1 MEICV
6 LGSGSSG
13 NCTYVSFGDTRVLI
27 DAGLNYSETC
37 KRLAVLGVPLDSI
50 SGILFTHNH
59 ADHCQS
65 AGPLWRRHATPLFAN
80 EGTAIS
86 IDKKFEKN
94 TVFKWNSFD
103 TCSPFSIGQLQVEAF
118 SVQHD
123 AADTVG
129 FVLSTD
135 CFRVGIATDLGIVTP
150 MVECKLSECDVLI
163 LETNHDPEML
173 VQSKRP
179 KKNID
184 RILGPRGHLSNE
196 NAADIL
202 ARLLCPRLSTVFLA
216 HRSSDCNTLVLAER
230 ALSSVIQKAGRD
242 DIRLLHTYSDDL
254 SQRIKITAWADI

>member
-13 NCTYVSFGDTRVLI
+13 NCTFVSFGDTKVLI

-37 KRLAVLGVPLDSI
+37 ARLAVLGVTLDSI

-94 TVFKWNSFD
+94 TVFKWNIFD
-103 TCSPFSIGQLQVEAF
+103 TCSPFSVGHLQVEAF

-135 CFRVGIATDLGIVTP
+135 CFRVGIATDLGMVTP
-150 MVECKLSECDVLI
+150 MVECKLSDCDVLI

-173 VQSKRP
+173 LQSKRP
-179 KKNID
+179 KNNIA
-184 RILGPRGHLSNE
+184 RILGPHGHLSNE
-196 NAADIL
+196 NAADML
-202 ARLLCPRLSTVFLA
+202 TKLLCPRLRMIFLA
-216 HRSSDCNTLVLAER
+216 HRSSDCNTPFLAER
-230 ALSSVIQKAGRD
+230 ALSDVIKRAGRT
-242 DIRLLHTYSDDL
+242 DIRLLHTYSDSL
-254 SQRIKITAWADI
+254 SERIQIAT